1 MSFALQPTHIIPV
14 KVIQDWSDADLAAE
28 DVILALETSFPGV
41 FQFPAAADLI
51 ITGVQVQGGITMV
64 GRLTIAGTTAA
75 GTWTNSF
82 GSVPAIGS
90 VGYIVDIY

>member
-1 MSFALQPTHIIPV
+1 MSFALQPTHLIPV
-14 KVIQDWSDADLAAE
+14 NVIQDWTDADLAAE

-41 FQFPAAADLI
+41 FQFPALTDLI
-51 ITGVQVQGGITMV
+51 ITGVQVQSGVSAV

-82 GSVPAIGS
+82 GGVPAIGS
-90 VGYIVDIY
+90 VAYIVDIY